1 MKKSWKRTLIIVCVA
16 LSIGGVTVF
25 NNKAASNNSVVPLVG
40 YRVPPYSLARFPNK
54 QSISLADY
62 QGKPLFINFWASWCP
77 PCQQESPDL
86 VKAYAKY
93 GNKVQFIGVNLT
105 QQDSLSNV
113 SAFLTKYG
121 IKYPIGLDVQEKVA
135 QEYQVTGIPASFF
148 VNSRGIIVAHYVG
161 AIPLQMLEDD
171 LQRAE
176 N

>member
-1 MKKSWKRTLIIVCVA
+1 MKKSWKWTLIIVCVA
-16 LSIGGVTVF
+16 LLLGGVASF
-25 NNKAASNNSVVPLVG
+25 NSKAASNNSVAPLVG
-40 YRVPPYSLARFPNK
+40 YKVPLFSLPHFPDK
-54 QSISLADY
+54 QPISLADY

-86 VKAYAKY
+86 VKAYGKY

-105 QQDSLSNV
+105 QQDSLSDV
-113 SAFLTKYG
+113 AAFLTKYG
-121 IKYPIGLDVQEKVA
+121 IKYPTALDVQEKVA
-135 QEYQVTGIPASFF
+135 QEYQVAAIPASFF

-161 AIPLQMLEDD
+161 AIPPQILDDD